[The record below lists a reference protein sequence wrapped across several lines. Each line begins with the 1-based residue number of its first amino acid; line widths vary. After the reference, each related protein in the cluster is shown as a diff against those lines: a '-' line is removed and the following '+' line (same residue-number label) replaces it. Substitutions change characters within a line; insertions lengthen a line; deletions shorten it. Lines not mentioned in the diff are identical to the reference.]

1 MIRSACVIER
11 LYKVNR
17 TKNSYD
23 SIFRMKG
30 VQFKELSGVNT
41 LFWGCWGFFGNHM
54 TSLDGYLLEADR
66 TEICGI
72 KMTIKMKR
80 PSLK

>member
-1 MIRSACVIER
+1 M
-11 LYKVNR
+11 
-17 TKNSYD
+17 
-23 SIFRMKG
+23 
-30 VQFKELSGVNT
+30 QFKELSGVNT
-41 LFWGCWGFFGNHM
+41 LFWGFFGNYM

-66 TEICGI
+66 TEISGI

>member
-1 MIRSACVIER
+1 M
-11 LYKVNR
+11 
-17 TKNSYD
+17 
-23 SIFRMKG
+23 
-30 VQFKELSGVNT
+30 QFKELSGVNT

-66 TEICGI
+66 TEISGI